1 MFSWYGDFIILPN
14 EIKQRNKIKLEPVC
28 PRFDCIRS
36 VGYYKGIEPFI
47 NKKGMIKFNLMR
59 TDEHKTDEKRKA
71 DYYLQGEKSMN
82 FSSLFP
88 LALPEIENICFG
100 EPNDKPTIKSGKA
113 KIENPMLP
121 YKNDGYLFIIEPD
134 YTRIELLVIEN
145 GRFLIKAYAKQLA
158 SGEFDEMLKQFRDSA
173 KTYYK
178 Y

>member
-1 MFSWYGDFIILPN
+1 MFSWYGEFNVLPN

-28 PRFDCIRS
+28 PRLDCTKS

-47 NKKGMIKFNLMR
+47 NKKGMFKFNLMR
-59 TDEHKTDEKRKA
+59 ADIHKTDEKRKA

-82 FSSLFP
+82 FSSIYP
-88 LALPEIENICFG
+88 LAIPDIDNIYFG

-121 YKNDGYLFIIEPD
+121 YKNDGYLFIINPD
-134 YTRIELLVIEN
+134 YTKLELLVIEN

-158 SGEFDEMLKQFRDSA
+158 NGECDEMLKQFRESA
-173 KTYYK
+173 TMFYK